1 MSDCRNHYYAELERS
16 SSSFLKAVEE
26 PSEILKK
33 CIATYINDKKEN
45 TTMKVTYNGFTGELT
60 KLERRPSSVFS
71 NQFIYDLS
79 IYDSEKKVTHSF
91 TGVKLEEVQFSGG
104 TVSFSE

>member
-1 MSDCRNHYYAELERS
+1 MQ
-16 SSSFLKAVEE
+16 
-26 PSEILKK
+26 
-33 CIATYINDKKEN
+33 
-45 TTMKVTYNGFTGELT
+45 VTYNGFTGELV
-60 KLERRPSSVFS
+60 KLEREEIGSYRLYS
-71 NQFIYDLS
+71 LS

>member
-16 SSSFLKAVEE
+16 SSSFPKSAEE
-26 PSEILKK
+26 LCEILKK
-33 CIATYINDKKEN
+33 RIDTYINDEKEN
-45 TTMKVTYNGFTGELT
+45 ATMKVTYNGFTGELT
-60 KLERRPSSVFS
+60 KLERRPSPVFS

-79 IYDSEKKVTHSF
+79 IYDSEKKVTYSF